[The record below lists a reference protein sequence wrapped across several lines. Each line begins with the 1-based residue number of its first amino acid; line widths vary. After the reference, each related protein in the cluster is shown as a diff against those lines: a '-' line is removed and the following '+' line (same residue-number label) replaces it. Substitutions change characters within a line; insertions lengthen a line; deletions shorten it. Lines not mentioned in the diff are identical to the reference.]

1 MKLMSS
7 KVLEIRDLS
16 IAFQTDESYVHAVNS
31 ISFDVLEGEICALVG
46 ESGSGKSVTAQAIMG
61 LVGRKQN
68 EIVTGSIKFTE
79 VGKSIDI
86 LRLRDEEIRDIRGR
100 KISMVFQEPM
110 TSLHPMYK
118 IGDQLK
124 EAIQVHSNLA
134 GDEINKLIY
143 EALDQVMIP
152 NPKEIINDYPHS
164 LSGGMRQRVMI
175 AMAILFRPKILIA
188 DEPTTALDVTIQSQI
203 LSLILKL
210 VDEINLSVI
219 FITHDMSVVSEIAD
233 QVLVLKSGDLVE
245 RKTVAQ
251 IFNQPEE
258 DYTKNLI
265 KSVPVFGNYSQSE
278 KLVHE
283 NQKDSYILEVKNV
296 SKTFIK
302 KKGFF
307 SKSLKE
313 NKALQNVSLEIRAGQ
328 TLSIVGESGSG
339 KTTLARCVAKLIS
352 SDDGEINFNGKNL
365 NRISKKELNLM
376 RREIQFIFQDPY
388 ASLNPRM
395 PVNYLVTEPLHIHG
409 EIRKKENTEHAS
421 RLLNEVKLDDSYLN
435 RYPHELSGGQRQRIC
450 IARALALK
458 PKLIVADEPL
468 SALDVTIQSQI
479 IDLLLELQLKFQL
492 SFLVISHDLA
502 VVEKISHHVGVMC
515 KGRLVEFGKT
525 NEVLYDPRHNYTKL
539 LLNSIPKISKDRK
552 TKTIKEVNLLDTDY
566 SKKFEFLKNSTYI
579 NVSKDHFYLTD

>member
-1 MKLMSS
+1 
-7 KVLEIRDLS
+7 
-16 IAFQTDESYVHAVNS
+16 
-31 ISFDVLEGEICALVG
+31 
-46 ESGSGKSVTAQAIMG
+46 
-61 LVGRKQN
+61 
-68 EIVTGSIKFTE
+68 
-79 VGKSIDI
+79 
-86 LRLRDEEIRDIRGR
+86 
-100 KISMVFQEPM
+100 
-110 TSLHPMYK
+110 
-118 IGDQLK
+118 
-124 EAIQVHSNLA
+124 
-134 GDEINKLIY
+134 
-143 EALDQVMIP
+143 
-152 NPKEIINDYPHS
+152 
-164 LSGGMRQRVMI
+164 
-175 AMAILFRPKILIA
+175 
-188 DEPTTALDVTIQSQI
+188 
-203 LSLILKL
+203 
-210 VDEINLSVI
+210 VI

-245 RKTVAQ
+245 RKTVAE

-258 DYTKNLI
+258 EYTKNLI

-283 NQKDSYILEVKNV
+283 NQKNSCLLEVKNV
-296 SKTFIK
+296 SKTFLK

-339 KTTLARCVAKLIS
+339 KTTLARCVTKLIS

-365 NRISKKELNLM
+365 NRISKKELNLI

-409 EIRKKENTEHAS
+409 EIKKKENTEHAS

-539 LLNSIPKISKDRK
+539 LLNSIPKINKDRK
-552 TKTIKEVNLLDTDY
+552 AKTIKEVNLLDTDY
-566 SKKFEFLKNSTYI
+566 SKKFEFLKDSTYI